1 MGMWNAI
8 KKAALWTDR
17 KLGKGADFIDEQWRT
32 KAQPA
37 LESTFGRRVMDLM
50 ADASGNFVG
59 SSLVP
64 ARAILDGAV
73 PLLEALPQGNTIK
86 SITEAVRYTKNY
98 ADNFA
103 NMTRNYISP
112 KSVERKTLKP
122 PSTKPPSTKPPS
134 TKPQVSNP
142 YPKQRIRTQKM
153 NSGRLKLTENHWI
166 PSFYGGS
173 FG

>member
-1 MGMWNAI
+1 MVFTKLTSGVWGAT
-8 KKAALWTDR
+8 KKAFSWADR

-122 PSTKPPSTKPPS
+122 PSTKP
-134 TKPQVSNP
+134 QVSNP